1 VAGTLVAMCV
11 LGVGSFTQTAAAF
24 HPCSDIPRPP
34 ACDPPP
40 PHVVQFDANSITYN
54 TANAVITT
62 SNLEQLDTVTD
73 INQTTVQQS
82 TTISGMRAVTDTQ
95 GWSDTFGLKV
105 TVSGGVGIPILAHGM
120 ISVEGSASF
129 THNGSS
135 SEAQTFTW
143 QQPVLVPAK
152 SRVVMTVAVT
162 RTTIV
167 VPYTMS
173 GTYLYSDG
181 HREPGSINGTYTGTN
196 SHDLEVTLSQF
207 NLDGT
212 PAARPIPQPP
222 AALLAMR

>member
-1 VAGTLVAMCV
+1 MLISTSL
-11 LGVGSFTQTAAAF
+11 LGVGLFTQTAAAF
-24 HPCSDIPRPP
+24 HPCTDDPPPP
-34 ACDPPP
+34 ACEPPP

-54 TANAVITT
+54 TAGAVITV
-62 SNLEQLDTVTD
+62 SGLEQLDSVTD
-73 INQTTVQQS
+73 INQTTVLQS
-82 TTISGMRAVTDTQ
+82 TTISGQRMVTNTQ

-105 TVSGGVGIPILAHGM
+105 TVSGGLGIPFVSHGM

-129 THNGSS
+129 THNGTS
-135 SEAQTFTW
+135 SEAQTFAW

-173 GTYLYSDG
+173 GTFLYSDG
-181 HREPGSINGTYTGTN
+181 HREPGLINGTYTGTN
-196 SHDLEVTLSQF
+196 SHDLEVTLAQF

-212 PAARPIPQPP
+212 PAAQPVAQP
-222 AALLAMR
+222 AATLLAIS